1 MAIENIS
8 KNIAIREQF
17 MQFYNF
23 LSKNKIQAP
32 QLFSFFHLGVTE
44 CNLVVTLHVFHHH
57 VWLDFSVYIEDI
69 EDCT

>member
-32 QLFSFFHLGVTE
+32 QFFFHLGVTE
-44 CNLVVTLHVFHHH
+44 CKLVVILHVFLHH